1 MAFTIDSQIV
11 IQAEPDRIFAVI
23 MDMPA
28 YREWSTLLLYHGGE
42 PQVGQRLQ
50 LELRTADGSGFR
62 FSPTVILREEGRR
75 FAWRGTT
82 GIRGIFDG
90 EHHFELE
97 PLGGGQTRLVNR
109 EHYSGLLSPIFQR
122 LPMMRNAQS
131 GFDQMNQEIKR
142 RAESR

>member
-62 FSPTVILREEGRR
+62 FSP
-75 FAWRGTT
+75 
-82 GIRGIFDG
+82 
-90 EHHFELE
+90 
-97 PLGGGQTRLVNR
+97 
-109 EHYSGLLSPIFQR
+109 
-122 LPMMRNAQS
+122 
-131 GFDQMNQEIKR
+131 
-142 RAESR
+142 